1 MLPKMKYLKRISIE
15 ILFDK
20 NIMVNQITNDMKDEV
35 IRLYL
40 QGLSR
45 NDIARTCGVGEGTVS
60 NIIDEWKRSLDI
72 PDVQSLRDLA
82 VNLKRC
88 GIDPVQC
95 AQGLR
100 IINTIKKLGVN
111 QNQVES
117 FINEIYE
124 YCQRIGL
131 PPQDIASNLQALIN
145 LSKDIP
151 FSKIPEHIEEKKK
164 EISRLDEEIRKQ
176 HEDIKTLEERKDTLE
191 IERSVAKELRDVS
204 LQEEKTTSA
213 ELK

>member
-1 MLPKMKYLKRISIE
+1 MLPKMKYLKRIRIV
-15 ILFDK
+15 ILFEEHYL
-20 NIMVNQITNDMKDEV
+20 INQITNDMKDEV

-82 VNLKRC
+82 INLKRC
-88 GIDPVQC
+88 GIDAAQC

-100 IINTIKKLGVN
+100 IYNTIKKLGVN

-117 FINEIYE
+117 FMIEVYG

-131 PPQDIASNLQALIN
+131 APQDIASNLLLH
-145 LSKDIP
+145 LSRHPKCT
-151 FSKIPEHIEEKKK
+151 KG
-164 EISRLDEEIRKQ
+164 
-176 HEDIKTLEERKDTLE
+176 
-191 IERSVAKELRDVS
+191 A
-204 LQEEKTTSA
+204 A
-213 ELK
+213 AAN